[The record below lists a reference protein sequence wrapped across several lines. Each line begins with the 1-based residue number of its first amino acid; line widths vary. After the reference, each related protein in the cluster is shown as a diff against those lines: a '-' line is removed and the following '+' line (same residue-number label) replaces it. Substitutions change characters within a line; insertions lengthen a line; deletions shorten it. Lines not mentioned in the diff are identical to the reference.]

1 MAILLLPSRHWL
13 KALGPLTVAC
23 VALIWSEKK
32 PDQQVKAGKFRNS
45 GLMSRQII
53 SAGAL
58 APGKKENAKPEQPL
72 IKKPIET
79 SSGIKINI
87 QEEELTEFVFPF
99 RTMCVYPQSTIKNLE
114 QERISAINKAGYKK
128 TIRFNID
135 LD

>member
-1 MAILLLPSRHWL
+1 
-13 KALGPLTVAC
+13 
-23 VALIWSEKK
+23 
-32 PDQQVKAGKFRNS
+32 
-45 GLMSRQII
+45 MSRQII